1 VAATRIFSFSDRA
14 DHRADSILGTN
25 QQTPAARRQRVLNL
39 YRREN
44 VVGAL
49 DKLKQNADLP
59 IARIFLAALQLEQ
72 PTPEEFRLALES
84 EAQAELPILKRF
96 NTVFDTIISI
106 SPLLGL
112 LGTILGLIASFA
124 SLTIGDVGGS
134 TTTGVTSGIS
144 EALVST
150 ASGLV
155 VAIFTLLFANTF
167 RGLYLR
173 QTALI
178 QEYGGQ
184 IELLYRR
191 QYERQECLMRLPD
204 EPELPTQIN
213 IVPMIDVIF
222 AILTFFI
229 ISTLYLT
236 RTEGLPVNLPSA
248 KTAQSQ
254 RSTPITVTLDQ
265 QGRIAL
271 NRKVIDIN
279 ALAVEVRSLIAPNQ
293 EVVVVLNAD
302 TQVNHGQVIAVMDQL
317 RSVKGAKL
325 AIATQK
331 P

>member
-1 VAATRIFSFSDRA
+1 MPIRLSVHASKRERMPLSNLFTAGGVVMLPLLGFSVLAIALIIERIVFWVRINK
-14 DHRADSILGTN
+14 R
-25 QQTPAARRQRVLNL
+25 QQRVVKEVLNL

-96 NTVFDTIISI
+96 NTVFDTIISV

-124 SLTIGDVGGS
+124 SLNIGDVGGS
-134 TTTGVTSGIS
+134 RTAGVTSGIS

-191 QYERQECLMRLPD
+191 SYERGEVFYA
-204 EPELPTQIN
+204 T
-213 IVPMIDVIF
+213 
-222 AILTFFI
+222 
-229 ISTLYLT
+229 T
-236 RTEGLPVNLPSA
+236 R
-248 KTAQSQ
+248 
-254 RSTPITVTLDQ
+254 
-265 QGRIAL
+265 
-271 NRKVIDIN
+271 
-279 ALAVEVRSLIAPNQ
+279 
-293 EVVVVLNAD
+293 
-302 TQVNHGQVIAVMDQL
+302 
-317 RSVKGAKL
+317 
-325 AIATQK
+325 
-331 P
+331 